1 VKVEIYSCD
10 ISDTAKISE
19 TVNSIKSDFGVID
32 VLINNAGIWQKRMQ
46 LDEVEKD
53 MIDPIIQTNLSGV
66 IHMTHSV
73 LPIMRELSEAAVINV
88 ISQSGV
94 VAQDGQS
101 VYTATKFGIRGFT
114 DVLKK
119 DLADTNIRIA

>member
-1 VKVEIYSCD
+1 M
-10 ISDTAKISE
+10 
-19 TVNSIKSDFGVID
+19 
-32 VLINNAGIWQKRMQ
+32 MQ
-46 LDEVEKD
+46 LDEIETS
-53 MIDPIIQTNLSGV
+53 MIDSVIQTNLTGV

-73 LPIMRELSEAAVINV
+73 LPILRESQEAAIINI

-94 VAQDGQS
+94 VSQDGQS

-119 DLADTNIRIA
+119 DLKGTQVRIAGVYQAGTNTKMFENTGETMPIENFTDPADLADVI